1 MTWTVKNPPAIQEIL
16 VDLWVSKVSWRRE
29 WQSSP
34 VVLPGE
40 SHGQRGPVSPMG
52 SDTIERLE
60 RERQDICSILSKRP
74 GT

>member
-1 MTWTVKNPPAIQEIL
+1 MTWTVKNPPAIQETL

-60 RERQDICSILSKRP
+60 RETGYMQHTK
-74 GT
+74 